1 MENQPIYNKIWYLL
15 VLFINL
21 FCFIP
26 HTFDPSLPFRV
37 LHNPI
42 TEAVCPHAFCLYV
55 YPYAMV
61 VCRRLLAREVRDSD
75 QGEADKEGAA
85 QAAQVRPEGPH
96 RQRPG
101 LHQVLPRLLPPQQ
114 HHRLTR

>member
-1 MENQPIYNKIWYLL
+1 
-15 VLFINL
+15 
-21 FCFIP
+21 
-26 HTFDPSLPFRV
+26 
-37 LHNPI
+37 
-42 TEAVCPHAFCLYV
+42 
-55 YPYAMV
+55 MV

-75 QGEADKEGAA
+75 QGEADQEGSA